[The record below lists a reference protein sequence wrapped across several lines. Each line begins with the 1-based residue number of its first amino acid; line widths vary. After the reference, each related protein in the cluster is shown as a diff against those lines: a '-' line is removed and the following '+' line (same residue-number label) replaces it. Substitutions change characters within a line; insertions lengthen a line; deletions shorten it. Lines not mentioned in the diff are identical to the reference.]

1 MGGVQI
7 RRATEEDWQLV
18 RDVRLAA
25 LQEAP
30 NAFGSTYER
39 ARALDEQAWRGRL
52 RSPDAPTFLA
62 LDGEDVVGL
71 DGVFMHRG
79 MPHLVAM
86 WVAPH
91 ARGSG
96 IGAALTQAVVDWA
109 ATQGAPRIL
118 LGVAEDNDRARRLY
132 ERLGFEMT
140 GNSEPLDS
148 DPSRLTLEMARRL

>member
-1 MGGVQI
+1 MGVQI

-30 NAFGSTYER
+30 YAFGSTYER
-39 ARALDEQAWRGRL
+39 ARALDEQAWRSRL

-62 LDGEDVVGL
+62 FDGDDVVGL
-71 DGVFMHRG
+71 DGVFMHEG
-79 MPHLVAM
+79 TPHLVAM
-86 WVAPH
+86 WVAPD

-109 ATQGAPRIL
+109 ATQGATRIL
-118 LGVAEDNDRARRLY
+118 LGVAEDNERARRLY